1 MASIYFPQQRGNGY
15 TEKARTTNGL
25 PLHSSAVREKW
36 QRHHQSSSWLVPI
49 SLPIPGVRTRRLRL
63 MLPNAPKL
71 HQITI
76 TRFGR
81 RRGKMILAAGFLAA
95 VFTIVMMISLRDR
108 FSSEDRTWTTY
119 AEPPTLVYRRED
131 LQRIWEWEVAAGHY
145 PSGQKGTLRLI
156 LLSLAILTE
165 AQSRRTLGSPCLQS
179 TPRCPQESR
188 PLYPHA
194 SAHQV

>member
-63 MLPNAPKL
+63 MLPNLPKL
-71 HQITI
+71 HHGTI
-76 TRFGR
+76 ARFGR
-81 RRGKMILAAGFLAA
+81 RRGRMLLATGLLAII
-95 VFTIVMMISLRDR
+95 FTVVMMFRIRDR
-108 FSSEDRTWTTY
+108 FVPEDRSWGGTYSSE
-119 AEPPTLVYRRED
+119 PSTLVFRRED

-145 PSGQKGTLRLI
+145 PSAAK
-156 LLSLAILTE
+156 
-165 AQSRRTLGSPCLQS
+165 
-179 TPRCPQESR
+179 
-188 PLYPHA
+188 
-194 SAHQV
+194 SA